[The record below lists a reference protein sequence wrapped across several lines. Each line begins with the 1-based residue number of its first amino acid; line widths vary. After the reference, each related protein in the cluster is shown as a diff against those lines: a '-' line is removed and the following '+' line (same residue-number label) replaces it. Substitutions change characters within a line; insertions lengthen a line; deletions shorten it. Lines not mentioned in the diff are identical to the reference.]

1 MTVLIII
8 GIIYLI
14 GFCWLRHEIKNAPE
28 VPKDLEDLF

>member
-1 MTVLIII
+1 MTALITI

-14 GFCWLRHEIKNAPE
+14 GFCWLGYEIKNAPE